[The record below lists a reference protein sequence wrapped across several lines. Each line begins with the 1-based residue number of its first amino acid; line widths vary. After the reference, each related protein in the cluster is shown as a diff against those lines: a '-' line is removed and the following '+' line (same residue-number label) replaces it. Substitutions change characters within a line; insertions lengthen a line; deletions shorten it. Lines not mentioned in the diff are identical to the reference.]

1 VRVSIG
7 ELLPEA
13 FVTGKISHEEESSF
27 EGTETDT
34 YQVLAQVNI
43 PIYQQGFVSSQVRED
58 KQIANQR
65 RIEIDEARRAAEQNG
80 ITTWEDLQ
88 TARAQIVSFEAA
100 VVSTTIALE
109 GVRQENAVGAR
120 TILDI
125 LDAEQE
131 VLDAQVSLVGA
142 QRDEAVA
149 SYAVFSSMGR
159 LTAADLGLPVEVYD
173 PVRDYEA
180 VRDKWFGLSAPND

>member
-1 VRVSIG
+1 LKEIETLETG
-7 ELLPEA
+7 A
-13 FVTGKISHEEESSF
+13 FVTGKISHEEESTF
-27 EGTETDT
+27 EGAETDT

-131 VLDAQVSLVGA
+131 VLDSQVSLVGA